1 MAFETERSAWT
12 RGQADVAQIDV
23 GLRQYMLRVY
33 NYMASGLALTGLTAA
48 LVANTPALWDLFFQV
63 GPVGRAAPTMLG
75 WIAIIAPI
83 GLVLALS
90 FGIAKMRASTAQG
103 LFWLYAGLMGI
114 SLSSIFM
121 VYTGTSITRVF
132 FITAASF
139 TGLSLYG
146 YTTKRNLSAFGS
158 FLIMGLWGLII
169 ASVVNIF
176 LHSSALQFVMS
187 VAGVLIFAGL
197 TAWDTQK
204 IKEMYFEGDGS
215 EIAGKKSVMGALTL
229 YLDFI
234 NLFILLLRFFGDRR
248 Q

>member
-1 MAFETERSAWT
+1 MAFQTERSAWA
-12 RGQADVAQIDV
+12 RQADAAQVDV

-33 NYMASGLALTGLTAA
+33 NYMASGLALTGITAA
-48 LVANTPALWDLFFQV
+48 LVANTPTLWNLFFQANAR
-63 GPVGRAAPTMLG
+63 GAMAPSLLG
-75 WIAIIAPI
+75 WVAIIAPL
-83 GLVLALS
+83 GLVFAIS
-90 FGIAKMRASTAQG
+90 MGISRMRASTAQG

-121 VYTGTSITRVF
+121 VYTATSITRVF

-139 TGLSLYG
+139 AGLSLYG
-146 YTTKRNLSAFGS
+146 YTTRRNLSAFGS

-176 LHSSALQFVMS
+176 LASSTLQFVTS

-204 IKEMYFEGDGS
+204 IKEMYWEGDGG
-215 EIAGKKSVMGALTL
+215 EVVAKKSVMGALTL

-234 NLFILLLRFFGDRR
+234 NLFILLLRLFGDRR
-248 Q
+248 N